1 MKLTVFGIGL
11 GLVIALPLVFMQVYG
26 NRLFKVVALVYERA
40 LRSIP
45 LLVILF
51 LVYYGLPEMGIRP
64 PAFSAAGI
72 AIGIRSAAYQ
82 SQIFRGAIQS
92 VSGSQMKAALSLGMS
107 NVQAFVS
114 IILPQALRA
123 VVPPFTNETAIVL
136 KDTSLA
142 YAVGVIEIVQ
152 RGQYIISDPNNDP
165 LIIFMTIAAIYFV
178 ITYVFNHVMDMLEE
192 KMKIPGIGL
201 EERAYE

>member
-1 MKLTVFGIGL
+1 MTVFGIGL
-11 GLVIALPLVFMQVYG
+11 GLAIALPLVFMQVYG
-26 NRLFKVVALVYERA
+26 NRFFRSVAIIYERV

-51 LVYYGLPEMGIRP
+51 LVFYGLPELGIRP
-64 PAFSAAGI
+64 PAFAAAGI

-107 NVQAFVS
+107 QLQAFIS

-142 YAVGVIEIVQ
+142 YALGVIEIVQ
-152 RGQYIISDPNNDP
+152 RGQYIISDANNDP
-165 LIIFMTIAAIYFV
+165 LVVFLTIAAIYFI
-178 ITYVFNHVMDMLEE
+178 ITFSFNNIMSVLEE
-192 KMKIPGIGL
+192 KMKIPGIGI